1 MRFIGKILLTFAL
14 LLVLAIVLVYV
25 LLQTR
30 WAAGWVSRWIS
41 DNSEYRVSVEKIDH
55 NWSSPGRVTLN
66 NVVFG
71 QKNQPE
77 ILNAGEVDLDLS
89 LRQITEPRF
98 FDRVVLANGRLS
110 VSPSSMNLPLQ
121 ANTLQ
126 LSKMALTGNIAGL
139 DIQGQ
144 QINAGISP
152 WQPKPAQL
160 LGDKADFQLS
170 AANLTVNGLPAENVL
185 IQGNINNKN
194 LTLSNFGGDLARGQ
208 LTGKATQ
215 AADGSWNIENLRLSN
230 VRLQTSKSLAA
241 FFDDYQTLP
250 KVTIQRLDLIDAR
263 LQGTDWAFS
272 DVDLSVQDLTLEK
285 GDWQSDDGEITLN
298 ATDMIDGNLHIQDP
312 IISLD
317 LSPKGIAIKQ
327 ATARWERSLLR
338 TTGNWLRANKRLQ
351 LDEVSV
357 AGLEYT
363 LPENWKQLW
372 NHALP
377 DSLSEVFV
385 SRFIANRNL
394 IIDINPQFPF
404 QLTALDG
411 LGNNLLLA
419 RNHQWGIWSGTLNL
433 NASEATFNRNDVRR
447 PSITLNANDSQVNI
461 SELSAFTKEG
471 LLEASATVDQQP
483 QRHFSL
489 KMTGRSVPANQ
500 LENWGWPH
508 VPLEGNV
515 NMQLNLHGQMPANVD
530 YKPTLNGTLQINGS
544 QTIDQRMV
552 NGLVSGAPAAVAP

>member
-1 MRFIGKILLTFAL
+1 MRFIGKILLTFVL

-30 WAAGWVSRWIS
+30 WAAGKLSTWVT
-41 DNSEYRVSVEKIDH
+41 DNSDYRLAVEKVDH
-55 NWSSPGRVTLN
+55 DWSTPGRVTLT
-66 NVVFG
+66 NVIFG

-77 ILNAGEVDLDLS
+77 TLSASEVDLDLS
-89 LRQITEPRF
+89 WRQITEPRF
-98 FDRVVLANGRLS
+98 FDRVVLVNGRLN
-110 VSPSSMNLPLQ
+110 VSPSAMNLPLQ

-126 LSKMALTGNIAGL
+126 LSKMALTGNAAGME
-139 DIQGQ
+139 IQGQ

-152 WQPKPAQL
+152 WQPKPHQL

-170 AANLTVNGLPAENVL
+170 AANLTVNGLPTENVL
-185 IQGNINNKN
+185 IQGNLNNKI
-194 LTLSNFGGDLARGQ
+194 LTLGNFGGDLARGQ

-230 VRLQTSKSLAA
+230 VRLQTSKSLSE
-241 FFDDYQTLP
+241 FFDDFQTLP
-250 KVTIQRLDLIDAR
+250 KVTLKRLDLIDAR

-272 DVDLSVQDLTLEK
+272 DVDLSVQDVTLEK
-285 GDWQSDDGEITLN
+285 GDWQSDDGEISLN
-298 ATDMIDGNLHIQDP
+298 ATDMINGNLHIQDP
-312 IISLD
+312 IINLD
-317 LSPKGIAIKQ
+317 LTAQGISIKQ

-351 LDEVSV
+351 LDELSV

-363 LPENWKQLW
+363 LPQNWRQLW
-372 NHALP
+372 LQPLP
-377 DSLSEVFV
+377 DSLAEISIG
-385 SRFIANRNL
+385 RLIANRNL
-394 IIDINPQFPF
+394 IIDIDPQFPF

-419 RNHQWGIWSGTLNL
+419 RNHQWGIWNGKLNL

-447 PSITLNANDSQVNI
+447 PSITLEANDRQVNI

-471 LLEASATVDQQP
+471 LLEATGMVDQQP
-483 QRHFSL
+483 QRQFSV
-489 KMTGRSVPANQ
+489 KMTGRAVPANQ

-508 VPLEGNV
+508 LQLDGNA
-515 NMQLNLHGQMPANVD
+515 NMQLNLQGQMSANVD
-530 YKPTLNGTLQINGS
+530 YKPTLNGTLQVNGANGQIIN
-544 QTIDQRMV
+544 QRML
-552 NGLVSGAPAAVAP
+552 NGLVSGAAAP

>member
-1 MRFIGKILLTFAL
+1 MRFIGKILLTFVL

-30 WAAGWVSRWIS
+30 WAAGKLSTWVT
-41 DNSEYRVSVEKIDH
+41 DNSDYRLAVEKVDH
-55 NWSSPGRVTLN
+55 DWSTPGRVTLT
-66 NVVFG
+66 NVIFG

-77 ILNAGEVDLDLS
+77 TLSAGEVDLDLS
-89 LRQITEPRF
+89 WRQITEPRF
-98 FDRVVLANGRLS
+98 FDRVVLVNGRLN
-110 VSPSSMNLPLQ
+110 VSPSAMNLPLQ

-126 LSKMALTGNIAGL
+126 LSKMALTGNAAGME
-139 DIQGQ
+139 IQGQ

-152 WQPKPAQL
+152 WQPKPHQL

-170 AANLTVNGLPAENVL
+170 AANLTVNGLPTENVL
-185 IQGNINNKN
+185 IQGNLNNKI
-194 LTLSNFGGDLARGQ
+194 LTLGNFGGDLARGQ

-230 VRLQTSKSLAA
+230 VRLQTSKSLSE
-241 FFDDYQTLP
+241 FFDDFQTLP
-250 KVTIQRLDLIDAR
+250 KVTLKRLDLIDAR

-272 DVDLSVQDLTLEK
+272 DVDLSVQDVTLEK
-285 GDWQSDDGEITLN
+285 GDWQSDDGEISLN
-298 ATDMIDGNLHIQDP
+298 ATDMINGNLHIQDP
-312 IISLD
+312 IINLD
-317 LSPKGIAIKQ
+317 LTAQGISIKQ

-351 LDEVSV
+351 LDELSV

-363 LPENWKQLW
+363 LPQNWRQLW
-372 NHALP
+372 LQPLP
-377 DSLSEVFV
+377 DSLAEISIGRV
-385 SRFIANRNL
+385 IANRNL
-394 IIDINPQFPF
+394 IIDIDPQFPF

-419 RNHQWGIWSGTLNL
+419 RNHQWGIWNGKLNL

-447 PSITLNANDSQVNI
+447 PSITLEANDRQVNI

-471 LLEASATVDQQP
+471 LLEATGMVDQQP
-483 QRHFSL
+483 QRQFSV
-489 KMTGRSVPANQ
+489 KMTGRAVPANQ

-508 VPLEGNV
+508 LQLEGNA
-515 NMQLNLHGQMPANVD
+515 NMQLNLQGQMPANVD
-530 YKPTLNGTLQINGS
+530 YKPTLNGTLQVNGANGQIIN
-544 QTIDQRMV
+544 QRML
-552 NGLVSGAPAAVAP
+552 NGLVSGAAAP

>member
-1 MRFIGKILLTFAL
+1 MRFIGKILLTFVL

-30 WAAGWVSRWIS
+30 WAAGKLSTWVT
-41 DNSEYRVSVEKIDH
+41 DNSDYRLAVEKVDH
-55 NWSSPGRVTLN
+55 DWSTPGRVTLT
-66 NVVFG
+66 NVIFG

-77 ILNAGEVDLDLS
+77 TLSAGEVDLDLS
-89 LRQITEPRF
+89 WRQITEPRF
-98 FDRVVLANGRLS
+98 FDRVVLVNGRLNI
-110 VSPSSMNLPLQ
+110 SPSAMNLPLQ

-126 LSKMALTGNIAGL
+126 LSKMALTGNAAGME
-139 DIQGQ
+139 IQGQ

-152 WQPKPAQL
+152 WQPKPHQL

-170 AANLTVNGLPAENVL
+170 AANLTVNGLPTENVL
-185 IQGNINNKN
+185 IQGNLNNKI
-194 LTLSNFGGDLARGQ
+194 LTLGNFGGDLARGQ

-230 VRLQTSKSLAA
+230 VRLQTSKSLSE
-241 FFDDYQTLP
+241 FFDDFQTLP
-250 KVTIQRLDLIDAR
+250 KVTLKRLDLIDAR

-272 DVDLSVQDLTLEK
+272 DVDLSVQDVTLEK
-285 GDWQSDDGEITLN
+285 GDWQSDDGEISLN
-298 ATDMIDGNLHIQDP
+298 ATDMINGNLHIQDP
-312 IISLD
+312 IINLD
-317 LSPKGIAIKQ
+317 LTAQGISIKQ

-351 LDEVSV
+351 LDELSV

-363 LPENWKQLW
+363 LPQNWRQLW
-372 NHALP
+372 LQPLP
-377 DSLSEVFV
+377 DSLAEISIG
-385 SRFIANRNL
+385 RLIANRNL
-394 IIDINPQFPF
+394 IIDIDPQFPF

-419 RNHQWGIWSGTLNL
+419 RNHQWGIWNGKLNL

-447 PSITLNANDSQVNI
+447 PSITLEASDRQVNI

-471 LLEASATVDQQP
+471 LLEATGTVDQQP
-483 QRHFSL
+483 QRQFSV
-489 KMTGRSVPANQ
+489 KMTGRAVPANQ

-508 VPLEGNV
+508 LQLDGNA
-515 NMQLNLHGQMPANVD
+515 NMQLNLQGQMPANVD
-530 YKPTLNGTLQINGS
+530 YKPTLNGTLQVNGANGQIIN
-544 QTIDQRMV
+544 QRML
-552 NGLVSGAPAAVAP
+552 NGLVSGAAAP

>member
-1 MRFIGKILLTFAL
+1 MRFIGKILLTFVL

-30 WAAGWVSRWIS
+30 WAAGKLSTWVT
-41 DNSEYRVSVEKIDH
+41 DNSDYRLAVEKVDH
-55 NWSSPGRVTLN
+55 DWSTPGRVTLT
-66 NVVFG
+66 NVIFG

-77 ILNAGEVDLDLS
+77 TLRAGEVDLDLS
-89 LRQITEPRF
+89 WRQITEPRF
-98 FDRVVLANGRLS
+98 FDRVVLVNGRLNI
-110 VSPSSMNLPLQ
+110 SPSAMNLPLQ

-126 LSKMALTGNIAGL
+126 LSKMALTGNAAGME
-139 DIQGQ
+139 IQGQ

-152 WQPKPAQL
+152 WQPKPHQL

-170 AANLTVNGLPAENVL
+170 AANLTVNGLPTENVL
-185 IQGNINNKN
+185 IQGNLNNKI
-194 LTLSNFGGDLARGQ
+194 LTLGNFGGDLARGQ

-230 VRLQTSKSLAA
+230 VRLQTSKSLSE
-241 FFDDYQTLP
+241 FFDDFQTLP
-250 KVTIQRLDLIDAR
+250 KVTLKRLDLIDAR

-272 DVDLSVQDLTLEK
+272 DVDLSVQDVTLEK
-285 GDWQSDDGEITLN
+285 GDWQSDDGEISLN
-298 ATDMIDGNLHIQDP
+298 ATDMINGNLHIQDP
-312 IISLD
+312 IINLD
-317 LSPKGIAIKQ
+317 LTAQGISIKQ

-351 LDEVSV
+351 LDELSV

-363 LPENWKQLW
+363 LPQNWRQLW
-372 NHALP
+372 LQPLP
-377 DSLSEVFV
+377 DSLAEISIG
-385 SRFIANRNL
+385 RLIANRNL
-394 IIDINPQFPF
+394 IIDIDPQFPF

-419 RNHQWGIWSGTLNL
+419 RNHQWGIWNGKLNL

-447 PSITLNANDSQVNI
+447 PSITLEASDRQVNI

-471 LLEASATVDQQP
+471 LLEATGTVDQQP
-483 QRHFSL
+483 QRQFSV
-489 KMTGRSVPANQ
+489 KMTGRAVPANQ

-508 VPLEGNV
+508 LQLDGNA
-515 NMQLNLHGQMPANVD
+515 NMQLNLQGQMPANVD
-530 YKPTLNGTLQINGS
+530 YKPTLNGTLQVNGANGQIIN
-544 QTIDQRMV
+544 QRML
-552 NGLVSGAPAAVAP
+552 NGLVSGAAAP

>member
-1 MRFIGKILLTFAL
+1 MRFIGKILLTFVL

-30 WAAGWVSRWIS
+30 WAAGKLSTWVT
-41 DNSEYRVSVEKIDH
+41 DNSDYRLAVEKVDH
-55 NWSSPGRVTLN
+55 DWSTPGRVTLT
-66 NVVFG
+66 NVIFG

-77 ILNAGEVDLDLS
+77 TLSAGEVDLDLS
-89 LRQITEPRF
+89 WRQITEPRF
-98 FDRVVLANGRLS
+98 FDRVVLVNGRLN
-110 VSPSSMNLPLQ
+110 VSPSAMNLPLQ

-126 LSKMALTGNIAGL
+126 LSKMALTGNAAGME
-139 DIQGQ
+139 IQGQ

-152 WQPKPAQL
+152 WQPKPHQL

-170 AANLTVNGLPAENVL
+170 AANLTVNGLPTENVL
-185 IQGNINNKN
+185 IQGNLNNKI
-194 LTLSNFGGDLARGQ
+194 LTLGNFGGDLARGQ

-230 VRLQTSKSLAA
+230 VRLQTSKSLSE
-241 FFDDYQTLP
+241 FFDDFQTLP
-250 KVTIQRLDLIDAR
+250 KVTLKRLDLIDAR

-272 DVDLSVQDLTLEK
+272 DVDLSVQDVTLEK
-285 GDWQSDDGEITLN
+285 GDWQSDDGEISLN
-298 ATDMIDGNLHIQDP
+298 ATDMINGNLHIQDP
-312 IISLD
+312 IINLD
-317 LSPKGIAIKQ
+317 LTAQGISIKQ

-351 LDEVSV
+351 LDELSV

-363 LPENWKQLW
+363 LPQNWRQLW
-372 NHALP
+372 LQPLP
-377 DSLSEVFV
+377 DSLAEISIG
-385 SRFIANRNL
+385 RLIANRNL
-394 IIDINPQFPF
+394 IIDIDPQFPF

-419 RNHQWGIWSGTLNL
+419 RNHQWGIWNGKLNL

-447 PSITLNANDSQVNI
+447 PSITLEANDRQVNI

-471 LLEASATVDQQP
+471 LLEATGMVDQQP
-483 QRHFSL
+483 QRQFSV
-489 KMTGRSVPANQ
+489 KMTGRAVPANQ

-508 VPLEGNV
+508 LQLDGNA
-515 NMQLNLHGQMPANVD
+515 NMQLNLQGQMPANVD
-530 YKPTLNGTLQINGS
+530 YKPTLNGTFQVNGANGQIIN
-544 QTIDQRMV
+544 QRML
-552 NGLVSGAPAAVAP
+552 NGLVSGATAP

>member
-1 MRFIGKILLTFAL
+1 MRFIGKILLTFVL

-30 WAAGWVSRWIS
+30 WAAGKLSTWVT
-41 DNSEYRVSVEKIDH
+41 DNSDYRLAVEKVDH
-55 NWSSPGRVTLN
+55 DWSTPGRVTLT
-66 NVVFG
+66 NVIFG

-77 ILNAGEVDLDLS
+77 TLNAGEVDLDLS
-89 LRQITEPRF
+89 WRQITEPRF
-98 FDRVVLANGRLS
+98 FDRVVLVNGRLN
-110 VSPSSMNLPLQ
+110 VSPSAMNLPLQ

-126 LSKMALTGNIAGL
+126 LSKMALTGNAAGME
-139 DIQGQ
+139 IQGQ

-152 WQPKPAQL
+152 WQPKPHQL

-170 AANLTVNGLPAENVL
+170 AANLTVNGLPTENVL
-185 IQGNINNKN
+185 IQGNLNNKI
-194 LTLSNFGGDLARGQ
+194 LTLGNFGGDLARGQ

-230 VRLQTSKSLAA
+230 VRLQTSKSLSE
-241 FFDDYQTLP
+241 FFDDFQTLP
-250 KVTIQRLDLIDAR
+250 KVTLKRLDLIDAR

-272 DVDLSVQDLTLEK
+272 DVDLSVQDVTLEK
-285 GDWQSDDGEITLN
+285 GDWQSDDGEISLN
-298 ATDMIDGNLHIQDP
+298 ATDMINGNLHIQDP
-312 IISLD
+312 IINLD
-317 LSPKGIAIKQ
+317 LTAQGISIKQ

-351 LDEVSV
+351 LDELSV

-363 LPENWKQLW
+363 LPQNWRQLW
-372 NHALP
+372 LQPLP
-377 DSLSEVFV
+377 DSLAEISIG
-385 SRFIANRNL
+385 RLIANRNL
-394 IIDINPQFPF
+394 IIDIDPQFPF

-419 RNHQWGIWSGTLNL
+419 RNHQWGIWNGKLNL

-447 PSITLNANDSQVNI
+447 PSITLEASDRQVNI

-471 LLEASATVDQQP
+471 LLEATGTVDQQP
-483 QRHFSL
+483 QRQFSV
-489 KMTGRSVPANQ
+489 KMTGRAVPANQ

-508 VPLEGNV
+508 LQLDGNA
-515 NMQLNLHGQMPANVD
+515 NMQLNLQGQMPANVD
-530 YKPTLNGTLQINGS
+530 YKPTLNGTLQVNGANGQIIN
-544 QTIDQRMV
+544 QRML
-552 NGLVSGAPAAVAP
+552 NGLVSGAAAP

>member
-1 MRFIGKILLTFAL
+1 MRFIGKILLTFVL

-30 WAAGWVSRWIS
+30 WAAGKLSTWVT
-41 DNSEYRVSVEKIDH
+41 DNSDYRLAVEKVDH
-55 NWSSPGRVTLN
+55 DWSTPGRVTLT
-66 NVVFG
+66 NVIFG

-77 ILNAGEVDLDLS
+77 TLSAGEVDLDLS
-89 LRQITEPRF
+89 WRQITEPRF
-98 FDRVVLANGRLS
+98 FDRVVLVNGRLN
-110 VSPSSMNLPLQ
+110 VSPSAMNLPLQ

-126 LSKMALTGNIAGL
+126 LSKMALTGNAAGME
-139 DIQGQ
+139 IQGQ

-152 WQPKPAQL
+152 WQPKPHQL

-170 AANLTVNGLPAENVL
+170 AANLTVNGLPTENVL
-185 IQGNINNKN
+185 IQGNLNNKI
-194 LTLSNFGGDLARGQ
+194 LTLGNFGGDLARGQ

-230 VRLQTSKSLAA
+230 VRLQTSKSLSE
-241 FFDDYQTLP
+241 FFDDFQTLP
-250 KVTIQRLDLIDAR
+250 KVTLKRLDLIDAR

-272 DVDLSVQDLTLEK
+272 DVDLSVQDVTLEK
-285 GDWQSDDGEITLN
+285 GDWQSDDGEISLN
-298 ATDMIDGNLHIQDP
+298 ATDMINGNLHIQDP
-312 IISLD
+312 IINLD
-317 LSPKGIAIKQ
+317 LTAQGISIKQ

-351 LDEVSV
+351 LDELSV

-363 LPENWKQLW
+363 LPQNWRQLW
-372 NHALP
+372 LQPLP
-377 DSLSEVFV
+377 DSLAEISIG
-385 SRFIANRNL
+385 RLIANRNL
-394 IIDINPQFPF
+394 IIDIDPQFPF

-419 RNHQWGIWSGTLNL
+419 RNHQWGIWNGKLNL

-447 PSITLNANDSQVNI
+447 PSITLEANDSQVNI

-471 LLEASATVDQQP
+471 LLEATGMVDQQP
-483 QRHFSL
+483 QRQFSV
-489 KMTGRSVPANQ
+489 KMTGRAVPANQ

-508 VPLEGNV
+508 LQLDGNA
-515 NMQLNLHGQMPANVD
+515 NMQLNLQGQMPANVD
-530 YKPTLNGTLQINGS
+530 YKPTLNGTLQVNGANGQIIN
-544 QTIDQRMV
+544 QRML
-552 NGLVSGAPAAVAP
+552 NGLVSGAAAP

>member
-1 MRFIGKILLTFAL
+1 MRFIGKILLTFVL

-30 WAAGWVSRWIS
+30 WAAGKLSTWVT
-41 DNSEYRVSVEKIDH
+41 DNSDYRLAVEKVDH
-55 NWSSPGRVTLN
+55 DWSTPGRVTLT
-66 NVVFG
+66 NVIFG

-77 ILNAGEVDLDLS
+77 TLSAGEVDLDLS
-89 LRQITEPRF
+89 WRQITEPRF
-98 FDRVVLANGRLS
+98 FDRVVLVNGRLN
-110 VSPSSMNLPLQ
+110 VSPSAMNLPLQ

-126 LSKMALTGNIAGL
+126 LSKMALTGNAAGME
-139 DIQGQ
+139 IQGQ

-152 WQPKPAQL
+152 WQPKPHQL

-170 AANLTVNGLPAENVL
+170 AANLTVNGLPTENVL
-185 IQGNINNKN
+185 IQGNLNNKI
-194 LTLSNFGGDLARGQ
+194 LTLGNFGGDLARGQ

-230 VRLQTSKSLAA
+230 VRLQTSKSLSE
-241 FFDDYQTLP
+241 FFDDFQTLP
-250 KVTIQRLDLIDAR
+250 KVTLKRLDLIDAR

-272 DVDLSVQDLTLEK
+272 DVDLSVQDVTLEK
-285 GDWQSDDGEITLN
+285 GDWQSDDGEISLN
-298 ATDMIDGNLHIQDP
+298 ATDMINGNLHIQDP
-312 IISLD
+312 IINLD
-317 LSPKGIAIKQ
+317 LTAQGISIKQ

-351 LDEVSV
+351 LDELSV

-363 LPENWKQLW
+363 LPQNWRQLW
-372 NHALP
+372 LQPLP
-377 DSLSEVFV
+377 DSLAEISIG
-385 SRFIANRNL
+385 RLIANRNL
-394 IIDINPQFPF
+394 IIDIDPQFPF

-419 RNHQWGIWSGTLNL
+419 RNHQWGIWNGKLNL

-447 PSITLNANDSQVNI
+447 PSITLEANDRQVNI

-471 LLEASATVDQQP
+471 LLEATGMVDQQP
-483 QRHFSL
+483 QRQFSV
-489 KMTGRSVPANQ
+489 KMTGRAVPANQ

-508 VPLEGNV
+508 LQLDGNA
-515 NMQLNLHGQMPANVD
+515 NMQLNLQGQMPANVD
-530 YKPTLNGTLQINGS
+530 YKPTLNGTLQVNGANGQIIN
-544 QTIDQRMV
+544 QRML
-552 NGLVSGAPAAVAP
+552 NGLVSGAAAP

>member
-1 MRFIGKILLTFAL
+1 MRFIGKILLTFVL

-30 WAAGWVSRWIS
+30 WAAGKLSTWVT
-41 DNSEYRVSVEKIDH
+41 DNSDYRLAVEKVDH
-55 NWSSPGRVTLN
+55 DWSTPGRVTLT
-66 NVVFG
+66 NVIFG

-77 ILNAGEVDLDLS
+77 TLSAGEVDLDLS
-89 LRQITEPRF
+89 WRQITEPRF
-98 FDRVVLANGRLS
+98 FDRVVLVNGRLN
-110 VSPSSMNLPLQ
+110 VSPSAMNLPLQ

-126 LSKMALTGNIAGL
+126 LSKMALTGNAAGME
-139 DIQGQ
+139 IQGQ

-152 WQPKPAQL
+152 WQPKPHQL

-170 AANLTVNGLPAENVL
+170 AANLTVNGLPTENVL
-185 IQGNINNKN
+185 IQGNLNNKI
-194 LTLSNFGGDLARGQ
+194 LTLGNFGGDLARGQ

-230 VRLQTSKSLAA
+230 VRLQTSKSLSE
-241 FFDDYQTLP
+241 FFDDFQTLP
-250 KVTIQRLDLIDAR
+250 KVTLKRLDLIDAR

-272 DVDLSVQDLTLEK
+272 DVDLSVQDVTLEK
-285 GDWQSDDGEITLN
+285 GDWQSDDGEISLN
-298 ATDMIDGNLHIQDP
+298 ATDMINGNLHIQDP
-312 IISLD
+312 IINLD
-317 LSPKGIAIKQ
+317 LTAQGISIKQ

-351 LDEVSV
+351 LDELSV

-363 LPENWKQLW
+363 LPQNWRQLW
-372 NHALP
+372 LQPLP
-377 DSLSEVFV
+377 DSLAEISIG
-385 SRFIANRNL
+385 RLIANRNL
-394 IIDINPQFPF
+394 IIDIDPQFPF

-419 RNHQWGIWSGTLNL
+419 RNHQWGIWNGKLNL

-447 PSITLNANDSQVNI
+447 PSITLEASDRQVNI

-471 LLEASATVDQQP
+471 LLEATGMVDQQP
-483 QRHFSL
+483 QRQFSV
-489 KMTGRSVPANQ
+489 KMTGRAVPANQ

-508 VPLEGNV
+508 LQLEGNA
-515 NMQLNLHGQMPANVD
+515 NMQLNLQGQMPANVD
-530 YKPTLNGTLQINGS
+530 YKPTLNGTLQVNGANGQIIN
-544 QTIDQRMV
+544 QRML
-552 NGLVSGAPAAVAP
+552 NGLVSGATAP

>member
-1 MRFIGKILLTFAL
+1 MRFIGKILLTFVL

-30 WAAGWVSRWIS
+30 WAAGKLSTWVT
-41 DNSEYRVSVEKIDH
+41 DNSDYRLAVEKVDH
-55 NWSSPGRVTLN
+55 DWSMPGRVTLT
-66 NVVFG
+66 NVIFG

-77 ILNAGEVDLDLS
+77 TLSAGEVDLDLS
-89 LRQITEPRF
+89 WRQITEPRF
-98 FDRVVLANGRLS
+98 FDRVVLVNGRLN
-110 VSPSSMNLPLQ
+110 VSPSAMNLPLQ

-126 LSKMALTGNIAGL
+126 LSKMALTGNAAGME
-139 DIQGQ
+139 IQGQ

-152 WQPKPAQL
+152 WQPKPHQL

-170 AANLTVNGLPAENVL
+170 AANLTVNGLPTENVL
-185 IQGNINNKN
+185 IQGNLNNKI
-194 LTLSNFGGDLARGQ
+194 LTLGNFGGDLARGQ

-230 VRLQTSKSLAA
+230 VRLQTSKSLSE
-241 FFDDYQTLP
+241 FFDDFQTLP
-250 KVTIQRLDLIDAR
+250 KVTLKRLDLIDAR

-272 DVDLSVQDLTLEK
+272 DVDLSVQDVTLEK
-285 GDWQSDDGEITLN
+285 GDWQSDDGEISLN
-298 ATDMIDGNLHIQDP
+298 ATDMINGNLHIQDP
-312 IISLD
+312 IINLD
-317 LSPKGIAIKQ
+317 LTAQGISIKQ

-351 LDEVSV
+351 LDELSV

-363 LPENWKQLW
+363 LPQNWRQLW
-372 NHALP
+372 LQPLP
-377 DSLSEVFV
+377 DSLAEISIG
-385 SRFIANRNL
+385 RLIANRNL
-394 IIDINPQFPF
+394 IIDIDPQFPF

-419 RNHQWGIWSGTLNL
+419 RNHQWGIWNGKLNL

-447 PSITLNANDSQVNI
+447 PSITLEANDRQVNI

-471 LLEASATVDQQP
+471 LLEATGMVDQQP
-483 QRHFSL
+483 QRQFSV
-489 KMTGRSVPANQ
+489 KMTGRAVPANQ

-508 VPLEGNV
+508 LQLDGNA
-515 NMQLNLHGQMPANVD
+515 NMQLNLQGQMPANVD
-530 YKPTLNGTLQINGS
+530 YKPTLNGTLQVNGANGQIIN
-544 QTIDQRMV
+544 QRML
-552 NGLVSGAPAAVAP
+552 NGLVSGAAAP

>member
-1 MRFIGKILLTFAL
+1 MRFIGKILLTFVL

-30 WAAGWVSRWIS
+30 WAAGKLSTWVT
-41 DNSEYRVSVEKIDH
+41 DNSDYRLAVEKVDH
-55 NWSSPGRVTLN
+55 DWSTPGRVTLT
-66 NVVFG
+66 NVIFG

-77 ILNAGEVDLDLS
+77 TLSAGEVDLDLS
-89 LRQITEPRF
+89 WRQITEPRF
-98 FDRVVLANGRLS
+98 FDRVVLVNGRLNI
-110 VSPSSMNLPLQ
+110 SPSAMNLPLQ

-126 LSKMALTGNIAGL
+126 LSKMALTGNAAGME
-139 DIQGQ
+139 IQGQ

-152 WQPKPAQL
+152 WQPKPHQL

-170 AANLTVNGLPAENVL
+170 AANLTVNGLPTENVL
-185 IQGNINNKN
+185 IQGNLNNKI
-194 LTLSNFGGDLARGQ
+194 LTLGNFGGDLARGQ

-230 VRLQTSKSLAA
+230 VRLQTSKSLSE
-241 FFDDYQTLP
+241 FFDDFQTLP
-250 KVTIQRLDLIDAR
+250 KVTLKRLDLIDAR

-272 DVDLSVQDLTLEK
+272 DVDLSVQDVTLEK
-285 GDWQSDDGEITLN
+285 GDWQSDDGEISLN
-298 ATDMIDGNLHIQDP
+298 ATDMINGNLHIQDP
-312 IISLD
+312 IINLD
-317 LSPKGIAIKQ
+317 LTAQGISIKQ

-351 LDEVSV
+351 LDELSV

-363 LPENWKQLW
+363 LPQNWRQLW
-372 NHALP
+372 LQPLP
-377 DSLSEVFV
+377 DSLAEISIG
-385 SRFIANRNL
+385 RLIANRNL
-394 IIDINPQFPF
+394 IIDIDPQFPF

-419 RNHQWGIWSGTLNL
+419 RNHQWGIWNGKLNL

-447 PSITLNANDSQVNI
+447 PSITLEANDRQVNI

-471 LLEASATVDQQP
+471 LLEATGMVDQQP
-483 QRHFSL
+483 QRQFSV
-489 KMTGRSVPANQ
+489 KMTGRAVPANQ

-508 VPLEGNV
+508 LQLEGNA
-515 NMQLNLHGQMPANVD
+515 NMQLNLQGQMPANVD
-530 YKPTLNGTLQINGS
+530 YKPTLNGTLQVNGANGQIIN
-544 QTIDQRMV
+544 QRML
-552 NGLVSGAPAAVAP
+552 NGLVSGATAP

>member
-1 MRFIGKILLTFAL
+1 MRFIGKILLTFVL

-30 WAAGWVSRWIS
+30 WAAGKLSTWVT
-41 DNSEYRVSVEKIDH
+41 DNSDYRLAVEKVDH
-55 NWSSPGRVTLN
+55 DWSTPGRVTLT
-66 NVVFG
+66 NVIFG

-77 ILNAGEVDLDLS
+77 TLSAGEVDLDLS
-89 LRQITEPRF
+89 WRQITEPRF
-98 FDRVVLANGRLS
+98 FDRVVLVNGRLN
-110 VSPSSMNLPLQ
+110 VSPSAMNLPLQ

-126 LSKMALTGNIAGL
+126 LSKMALTGNAAGME
-139 DIQGQ
+139 IQGQ

-152 WQPKPAQL
+152 WQPKPHQL

-170 AANLTVNGLPAENVL
+170 AANLTVNGLPTENVL
-185 IQGNINNKN
+185 IQGNLNNKI
-194 LTLSNFGGDLARGQ
+194 LTLGNFGGDLARGQ

-230 VRLQTSKSLAA
+230 VRLQTSKSLSE
-241 FFDDYQTLP
+241 FFDDFQTLP
-250 KVTIQRLDLIDAR
+250 KVTLKRLDLIDAR

-272 DVDLSVQDLTLEK
+272 DVDLSVQDVTLEK
-285 GDWQSDDGEITLN
+285 GDWQSNDGEISLN
-298 ATDMIDGNLHIQDP
+298 ATDMINGNLHIQDP
-312 IISLD
+312 IINLD
-317 LSPKGIAIKQ
+317 LTAQGISIKQ

-351 LDEVSV
+351 LDELSV

-363 LPENWKQLW
+363 LPQNWRQLW
-372 NHALP
+372 LQPLP
-377 DSLSEVFV
+377 DSLAEISIG
-385 SRFIANRNL
+385 RLIANRNL
-394 IIDINPQFPF
+394 IIDIDPQFPF

-419 RNHQWGIWSGTLNL
+419 RNHQWGIWNGKLNL

-447 PSITLNANDSQVNI
+447 PSITLEANDRQVNI

-471 LLEASATVDQQP
+471 LLEATGMVDQQP
-483 QRHFSL
+483 QRQFSV
-489 KMTGRSVPANQ
+489 KMTGRAVPANQ

-508 VPLEGNV
+508 LQLDGNA
-515 NMQLNLHGQMPANVD
+515 NMQLNLQGQMPANVD
-530 YKPTLNGTLQINGS
+530 YKPTLNGTLQVNGANGQIIN
-544 QTIDQRMV
+544 QRML
-552 NGLVSGAPAAVAP
+552 NGLVSGAVTP

>member
-1 MRFIGKILLTFAL
+1 MRFIGKILLTFVL

-30 WAAGWVSRWIS
+30 WAAGKLSTWVT
-41 DNSEYRVSVEKIDH
+41 DNSDYRLAVEKVDH
-55 NWSSPGRVTLN
+55 DWSTPGRVTLT
-66 NVVFG
+66 NVIFG

-77 ILNAGEVDLDLS
+77 TLSAGEVDLDLS
-89 LRQITEPRF
+89 WRQITEPRF
-98 FDRVVLANGRLS
+98 FDRVVLINGRLN
-110 VSPSSMNLPLQ
+110 VSPSAMNLPFQ

-126 LSKMALTGNIAGL
+126 LSKMALTGNAAGME
-139 DIQGQ
+139 IQGQ

-152 WQPKPAQL
+152 WQPKPHQL

-170 AANLTVNGLPAENVL
+170 AANLTVNGLPTENVL
-185 IQGNINNKN
+185 IQGNLNNKI
-194 LTLSNFGGDLARGQ
+194 LTLGNFGGDLARGQ

-230 VRLQTSKSLAA
+230 VRLQTSKSLSE
-241 FFDDYQTLP
+241 FFDDFQTLP
-250 KVTIQRLDLIDAR
+250 KVTLKRLDLIDAR

-272 DVDLSVQDLTLEK
+272 DVDLSVQDVTLEK
-285 GDWQSDDGEITLN
+285 GDWQSDDGEISLN
-298 ATDMIDGNLHIQDP
+298 ATDMINGNLHIQDP
-312 IISLD
+312 IINLD
-317 LSPKGIAIKQ
+317 LTAQGISIKQ

-351 LDEVSV
+351 LDELSV

-363 LPENWKQLW
+363 LPQNWRQLW
-372 NHALP
+372 LQPLP
-377 DSLSEVFV
+377 DSLAEISIG
-385 SRFIANRNL
+385 RLIANRNL
-394 IIDINPQFPF
+394 IIDIDPQFPF

-419 RNHQWGIWSGTLNL
+419 RNHQWGIWNGKLNL

-447 PSITLNANDSQVNI
+447 PSITLEASDRQVNI

-471 LLEASATVDQQP
+471 LLEATGTVDQQP
-483 QRHFSL
+483 QRQFSV
-489 KMTGRSVPANQ
+489 KMTGRAVPANQ

-508 VPLEGNV
+508 LQLDGNA
-515 NMQLNLHGQMPANVD
+515 NMQLNLQGQMPANVD
-530 YKPTLNGTLQINGS
+530 YKPTLNGTLQVNGANGQIIN
-544 QTIDQRMV
+544 QRML
-552 NGLVSGAPAAVAP
+552 NGLVSGAAAP

>member
-1 MRFIGKILLTFAL
+1 MRFIGKILLTFVL

-30 WAAGWVSRWIS
+30 WAAGKLSTWVT
-41 DNSEYRVSVEKIDH
+41 DNSDYRLAVEKVDH
-55 NWSSPGRVTLN
+55 DWSTPGRVTLT
-66 NVVFG
+66 NVIFG

-77 ILNAGEVDLDLS
+77 TLSAGEVDLDLS
-89 LRQITEPRF
+89 WRQITEPRF
-98 FDRVVLANGRLS
+98 FDRVVLVNGRLN
-110 VSPSSMNLPLQ
+110 VSPSAMNLPLQ

-126 LSKMALTGNIAGL
+126 LSKMALTGNAAGME
-139 DIQGQ
+139 IQGQ

-152 WQPKPAQL
+152 WQPKPHQL

-170 AANLTVNGLPAENVL
+170 AANLTVNGLPTENVL
-185 IQGNINNKN
+185 IQGNLNNKI
-194 LTLSNFGGDLARGQ
+194 LTLGNFGGDLARGQ

-230 VRLQTSKSLAA
+230 VRLQTSKSLSE
-241 FFDDYQTLP
+241 FFDDFQTLP
-250 KVTIQRLDLIDAR
+250 KVTLKRLDLIDAR

-272 DVDLSVQDLTLEK
+272 DVDLSVQDVTLEK
-285 GDWQSDDGEITLN
+285 GDWQSDDGEISLN
-298 ATDMIDGNLHIQDP
+298 ATDMINGNLHIQDP
-312 IISLD
+312 IINLD
-317 LSPKGIAIKQ
+317 LTAQGISIKQ

-351 LDEVSV
+351 LDELSV

-363 LPENWKQLW
+363 LPQNWRQLW
-372 NHALP
+372 LQPLP
-377 DSLSEVFV
+377 DSLAEISIG
-385 SRFIANRNL
+385 RLIANRNL
-394 IIDINPQFPF
+394 IIDIDPQFPF

-419 RNHQWGIWSGTLNL
+419 RNHQWGIWNGKLNL

-447 PSITLNANDSQVNI
+447 PSITLEASDRQVNI

-471 LLEASATVDQQP
+471 LLEATGTVDQQP
-483 QRHFSL
+483 QRQFSV
-489 KMTGRSVPANQ
+489 KMTGRAVPANQ

-508 VPLEGNV
+508 LQLDGNA
-515 NMQLNLHGQMPANVD
+515 NMQLNLQGQMPANVD
-530 YKPTLNGTLQINGS
+530 YKPTLNGTLQVNGANGQIIN
-544 QTIDQRMV
+544 QRML
-552 NGLVSGAPAAVAP
+552 NGLVSGATAP

>member
-1 MRFIGKILLTFAL
+1 MRFIGKILLTFVL

-30 WAAGWVSRWIS
+30 WAAGKLSTWVT
-41 DNSEYRVSVEKIDH
+41 DNSDYRLAVEKVDH
-55 NWSSPGRVTLN
+55 DWSTPGRVTLT
-66 NVVFG
+66 NVIFG

-77 ILNAGEVDLDLS
+77 TLSAGEVDLDLS
-89 LRQITEPRF
+89 WRQITEPRF
-98 FDRVVLANGRLS
+98 FDRVVLVNGRLN
-110 VSPSSMNLPLQ
+110 VSPSAMNLPLQ

-126 LSKMALTGNIAGL
+126 LSKMALTGNAAGMA
-139 DIQGQ
+139 IQGQ

-152 WQPKPAQL
+152 WQPKPHQL

-170 AANLTVNGLPAENVL
+170 AANLTVNGLPTENVL
-185 IQGNINNKN
+185 IQGNLNNKI
-194 LTLSNFGGDLARGQ
+194 LTLGNFGGDLARGQ

-230 VRLQTSKSLAA
+230 VRLQTSKSLSE
-241 FFDDYQTLP
+241 FFDDFQTLP
-250 KVTIQRLDLIDAR
+250 KVTLKRLDLIDAR

-272 DVDLSVQDLTLEK
+272 DVDLSVQDVTLEK
-285 GDWQSDDGEITLN
+285 GDWQSDDGEISLN
-298 ATDMIDGNLHIQDP
+298 ATDMINGNLHIQDP
-312 IISLD
+312 IINLD
-317 LSPKGIAIKQ
+317 LTAQGISIKQ

-351 LDEVSV
+351 LDELSV

-363 LPENWKQLW
+363 LPQNWRQLW
-372 NHALP
+372 LQPLP
-377 DSLSEVFV
+377 DSLAEISIG
-385 SRFIANRNL
+385 RLIANRNL
-394 IIDINPQFPF
+394 IIDIDPQFPF

-419 RNHQWGIWSGTLNL
+419 RNHQWGIWNGKLNL

-447 PSITLNANDSQVNI
+447 PSITLEANDRQVNI

-471 LLEASATVDQQP
+471 LLEATGTVDQQP
-483 QRHFSL
+483 QRQFSV
-489 KMTGRSVPANQ
+489 KMTGRAVPANQ

-508 VPLEGNV
+508 LQLEGNA
-515 NMQLNLHGQMPANVD
+515 NMQLNLQGQMPANVD
-530 YKPTLNGTLQINGS
+530 YKPTLNGTLQVNGANGQIIN
-544 QTIDQRMV
+544 QRML
-552 NGLVSGAPAAVAP
+552 NGLVSGAAAP

>member
-1 MRFIGKILLTFAL
+1 MRFIGKILLTFVL

-30 WAAGWVSRWIS
+30 WAAGKLSTWVT
-41 DNSEYRVSVEKIDH
+41 DNSDYRLAVEKVDH
-55 NWSSPGRVTLN
+55 DWSTPGRVTLT
-66 NVVFG
+66 NVIFG

-77 ILNAGEVDLDLS
+77 TLSAGEVDLDLS
-89 LRQITEPRF
+89 WRQITEPRF
-98 FDRVVLANGRLS
+98 FDRVVLVNGRLN
-110 VSPSSMNLPLQ
+110 VSPSAMNLPLQ

-126 LSKMALTGNIAGL
+126 LSKMALTGNAAGMA
-139 DIQGQ
+139 IQGQ

-152 WQPKPAQL
+152 WQPKPHQL

-170 AANLTVNGLPAENVL
+170 AANLTVNGLPTENVL
-185 IQGNINNKN
+185 IQGNLNNKI
-194 LTLSNFGGDLARGQ
+194 LTLGNFGGDLARGQ

-230 VRLQTSKSLAA
+230 VRLQTSKSLSE
-241 FFDDYQTLP
+241 FFDDFQTLP
-250 KVTIQRLDLIDAR
+250 KVTLKRLDLIDAR

-272 DVDLSVQDLTLEK
+272 DVDLSVQDVTLEK
-285 GDWQSDDGEITLN
+285 GDWQSDDGEISLN
-298 ATDMIDGNLHIQDP
+298 ATDMINGNLHIQDP
-312 IISLD
+312 IINLD
-317 LSPKGIAIKQ
+317 LTAQGISIKQ

-351 LDEVSV
+351 LDELSV

-363 LPENWKQLW
+363 LPQNWRQLW
-372 NHALP
+372 LQPLP
-377 DSLSEVFV
+377 DSLAEISIG
-385 SRFIANRNL
+385 RLIANRNL
-394 IIDINPQFPF
+394 IIDIDPQFPF

-419 RNHQWGIWSGTLNL
+419 RNHQWGIWNGKLNL

-447 PSITLNANDSQVNI
+447 PSITLEASDRQVNI

-471 LLEASATVDQQP
+471 LLEATGTVDQQP
-483 QRHFSL
+483 QRQFSV
-489 KMTGRSVPANQ
+489 KMTGRAVPANQ

-508 VPLEGNV
+508 LQLDGNA
-515 NMQLNLHGQMPANVD
+515 NMQLNLQGQMPANVD
-530 YKPTLNGTLQINGS
+530 YKPTLNGTLQVNGANGQIIN
-544 QTIDQRMV
+544 QRML
-552 NGLVSGAPAAVAP
+552 NGLVSGAAAP

>member
-1 MRFIGKILLTFAL
+1 MRFIGKILLTFVL

-30 WAAGWVSRWIS
+30 WAAGKLSTWVT
-41 DNSEYRVSVEKIDH
+41 DNSDYRLAVEKLDH
-55 NWSSPGRVTLN
+55 DWSTPGRVTLT
-66 NVVFG
+66 NVIFG

-77 ILNAGEVDLDLS
+77 TLSAGEVDLDLS
-89 LRQITEPRF
+89 WRQITEPRF
-98 FDRVVLANGRLS
+98 FDRVVLINGRLN
-110 VSPSSMNLPLQ
+110 VSPSAMNLPFQ

-126 LSKMALTGNIAGL
+126 LSKMALTGNAAGL
-139 DIQGQ
+139 EIQGQ

-152 WQPKPAQL
+152 WQPKPLQL

-185 IQGNINNKN
+185 IQGNLNNKI
-194 LTLSNFGGDLARGQ
+194 LTLGNFGGDLARGQ

-230 VRLQTSKSLAA
+230 VRLQTSKSLSE
-241 FFDDYQTLP
+241 FFDDFQTLP
-250 KVTIQRLDLIDAR
+250 KVTIERLDLIDAR

-272 DVDLSVQDLTLEK
+272 DVDLSVQDVTLEK
-285 GDWQSDDGEITLN
+285 GDWQSNDGEISLN
-298 ATDMIDGNLHIQDP
+298 ATDMINGNLHIQDP
-312 IISLD
+312 IINLD
-317 LSPKGIAIKQ
+317 LTAQGISIKQ

-351 LDEVSV
+351 LDELSV

-363 LPENWKQLW
+363 LPQNWRQLW
-372 NHALP
+372 LQPLP
-377 DSLSEVFV
+377 DSLAEISIG
-385 SRFIANRNL
+385 RFIANRNL

-419 RNHQWGIWSGTLNL
+419 RNHQWGIWNGKLNL

-447 PSITLNANDSQVNI
+447 PSITLEASDRQVNI

-471 LLEASATVDQQP
+471 LLEATGTVDQQP
-483 QRHFSL
+483 QRQFSV
-489 KMTGRSVPANQ
+489 KMTGRAVPANQ

-508 VPLEGNV
+508 LQLDGNA
-515 NMQLNLHGQMPANVD
+515 NMQLNLQGQMPANVD
-530 YKPTLNGTLQINGS
+530 YKPTLNGTLQVNGANGQIIN
-544 QTIDQRMV
+544 QRML
-552 NGLVSGAPAAVAP
+552 NGLVSGAVTP

>member
-1 MRFIGKILLTFAL
+1 MRFIGKILLTFVL

-30 WAAGWVSRWIS
+30 WAAGKLSTWVT
-41 DNSEYRVSVEKIDH
+41 DNSDYRLAVEKVDH
-55 NWSSPGRVTLN
+55 DWSTPGRVTLT
-66 NVVFG
+66 NVIFG

-77 ILNAGEVDLDLS
+77 TLSASEVDLDLS
-89 LRQITEPRF
+89 WRQITEPRF
-98 FDRVVLANGRLS
+98 FDRVVLVNGRLN
-110 VSPSSMNLPLQ
+110 VSPSAMNLPLQ

-126 LSKMALTGNIAGL
+126 LSKMALTGNAAGME
-139 DIQGQ
+139 IQGQ

-152 WQPKPAQL
+152 WQPKPHQL

-170 AANLTVNGLPAENVL
+170 AANLTVNGLPTENVL
-185 IQGNINNKN
+185 IQGNLNNKI
-194 LTLSNFGGDLARGQ
+194 LTLGNFGGDLARGQ

-230 VRLQTSKSLAA
+230 VRLQTSKSLSE
-241 FFDDYQTLP
+241 FFDDFQTLP
-250 KVTIQRLDLIDAR
+250 KVTLKRLDLIDAR

-272 DVDLSVQDLTLEK
+272 DVDLSVQDVTLEK
-285 GDWQSDDGEITLN
+285 GDWQSDDGEISLN
-298 ATDMIDGNLHIQDP
+298 ATDMINGNLHIQDP
-312 IISLD
+312 IINLD
-317 LSPKGIAIKQ
+317 LTAQGISIKQ

-351 LDEVSV
+351 LDELSV

-363 LPENWKQLW
+363 LPQNWRQLW
-372 NHALP
+372 LQPLP
-377 DSLSEVFV
+377 DSLAEISIG
-385 SRFIANRNL
+385 RLIANRNL
-394 IIDINPQFPF
+394 IIDIDPQFPF

-419 RNHQWGIWSGTLNL
+419 RNHQWGIWNGKLNL

-447 PSITLNANDSQVNI
+447 PSITLEASDRQVNI

-471 LLEASATVDQQP
+471 LLEATGMVDQQP
-483 QRHFSL
+483 QRQFSV
-489 KMTGRSVPANQ
+489 KMTGRAVPANQ

-508 VPLEGNV
+508 LQLDGNA
-515 NMQLNLHGQMPANVD
+515 NMQLNLQGQMPANVD
-530 YKPTLNGTLQINGS
+530 YKPTLNGTLQVNGANGQIIN
-544 QTIDQRMV
+544 QRML
-552 NGLVSGAPAAVAP
+552 NGLVSGAAAP

>member
-1 MRFIGKILLTFAL
+1 MRFIGKILLTFVL

-30 WAAGWVSRWIS
+30 WAAGKLSTWVT
-41 DNSEYRVSVEKIDH
+41 DNSDYRLAVEKVDH
-55 NWSSPGRVTLN
+55 DWSTPGRVTLT
-66 NVVFG
+66 NVIFG

-77 ILNAGEVDLDLS
+77 TLSAGEVDLDLS
-89 LRQITEPRF
+89 WRQITEPRF
-98 FDRVVLANGRLS
+98 FDRVVLVNGRLN
-110 VSPSSMNLPLQ
+110 VSPSAMNLPLQ

-126 LSKMALTGNIAGL
+126 LSKMALTGNAAGME
-139 DIQGQ
+139 IQGQ

-152 WQPKPAQL
+152 WQPKPHQL

-170 AANLTVNGLPAENVL
+170 AANLTVNGLPTENVL
-185 IQGNINNKN
+185 IQGNLNNKI
-194 LTLSNFGGDLARGQ
+194 LTLGNFGGDLARGQ

-230 VRLQTSKSLAA
+230 VRLQTSKSLSE
-241 FFDDYQTLP
+241 FFDDFQTLP
-250 KVTIQRLDLIDAR
+250 KVTLKRLDLIDAR

-272 DVDLSVQDLTLEK
+272 DVDLSVQDVTLEK
-285 GDWQSDDGEITLN
+285 GDWQSDDGEISLN
-298 ATDMIDGNLHIQDP
+298 ATDMINGNLHIQDP
-312 IISLD
+312 IINLD
-317 LSPKGIAIKQ
+317 LTAQGISIKQ

-351 LDEVSV
+351 LDELSV

-363 LPENWKQLW
+363 LPQNWRQLW
-372 NHALP
+372 LQPLP
-377 DSLSEVFV
+377 DSLAEISIG
-385 SRFIANRNL
+385 RLIANRNL
-394 IIDINPQFPF
+394 IIDIDPQFPF

-419 RNHQWGIWSGTLNL
+419 RNHQWGIWNGKLNL

-447 PSITLNANDSQVNI
+447 PSITLEANDRLVNI

-471 LLEASATVDQQP
+471 LVEATGTVDQQP
-483 QRHFSL
+483 QRQFSV
-489 KMTGRSVPANQ
+489 KMTGRAVPANQ

-508 VPLEGNV
+508 LQLDGNA
-515 NMQLNLHGQMPANVD
+515 NMQLTLQGQMPANVD
-530 YKPTLNGTLQINGS
+530 YKPTLNGTLQVNGANGQIIN
-544 QTIDQRMV
+544 QRML
-552 NGLVSGAPAAVAP
+552 NGLVSGAAAP

>member
-1 MRFIGKILLTFAL
+1 MRFIGKILLTFVL

-30 WAAGWVSRWIS
+30 WAAGKLSTWVT
-41 DNSEYRVSVEKIDH
+41 DNSDYRLAVEKVDH
-55 NWSSPGRVTLN
+55 DWSTPGRVTLT
-66 NVVFG
+66 NVIFG

-77 ILNAGEVDLDLS
+77 TLSAGEVDLDLS
-89 LRQITEPRF
+89 WRQITEPRF
-98 FDRVVLANGRLS
+98 FDRVVLVNGRLN
-110 VSPSSMNLPLQ
+110 VSPSAMNLPLQ

-126 LSKMALTGNIAGL
+126 LSKMALTGNAAGME
-139 DIQGQ
+139 IQGQ

-152 WQPKPAQL
+152 WQPKPHQL

-170 AANLTVNGLPAENVL
+170 AANLTVNGLPTENVL
-185 IQGNINNKN
+185 IQGNLNNKI
-194 LTLSNFGGDLARGQ
+194 LTLGNFGGDLARGQ

-230 VRLQTSKSLAA
+230 VRLQTSKSLSE
-241 FFDDYQTLP
+241 FFDDFQTLP
-250 KVTIQRLDLIDAR
+250 KVTLKRLDLIDAR

-272 DVDLSVQDLTLEK
+272 DVDLSVQDVTLEK
-285 GDWQSDDGEITLN
+285 GDWQSDDGEISLN
-298 ATDMIDGNLHIQDP
+298 ATDMINGNLHIQDP
-312 IISLD
+312 IINLD
-317 LSPKGIAIKQ
+317 LTAQGISIKQ

-351 LDEVSV
+351 LDELSV

-363 LPENWKQLW
+363 LPQNWRQLW
-372 NHALP
+372 LQPLP
-377 DSLSEVFV
+377 DSLAEISIG
-385 SRFIANRNL
+385 RLIANRNL
-394 IIDINPQFPF
+394 IIDIDPQFPF

-419 RNHQWGIWSGTLNL
+419 RNHQWGIWNGKLNL

-447 PSITLNANDSQVNI
+447 PSITLEANDRQVNI

-471 LLEASATVDQQP
+471 LLEATGMVDQQP
-483 QRHFSL
+483 QRQFSV
-489 KMTGRSVPANQ
+489 KMTGRAVPANQ

-508 VPLEGNV
+508 LQLEGNA
-515 NMQLNLHGQMPANVD
+515 NMQLNLQGQMPANVD
-530 YKPTLNGTLQINGS
+530 YKPTLNGTLQVNGANGQIIN
-544 QTIDQRMV
+544 QRML
-552 NGLVSGAPAAVAP
+552 NGLVSGATAP

>member
-1 MRFIGKILLTFAL
+1 MRFIGKILLTFVL

-30 WAAGWVSRWIS
+30 WAAGKLSTWVT
-41 DNSEYRVSVEKIDH
+41 DNSDYRLAVEKVDH
-55 NWSSPGRVTLN
+55 DWSTPGRVTLT
-66 NVVFG
+66 NVIFG

-77 ILNAGEVDLDLS
+77 TLSAGEVDLDLS
-89 LRQITEPRF
+89 WRQITEPRF
-98 FDRVVLANGRLS
+98 FDRVVLVNGRLN
-110 VSPSSMNLPLQ
+110 VSPSAMNLPLQ

-126 LSKMALTGNIAGL
+126 LSKMALTGNAAGME
-139 DIQGQ
+139 IQGQ

-152 WQPKPAQL
+152 WQPKPHQL

-170 AANLTVNGLPAENVL
+170 AANLTVNGLPTENVL
-185 IQGNINNKN
+185 IQGNLNNKI
-194 LTLSNFGGDLARGQ
+194 LTLGNFGGDLARGQ

-230 VRLQTSKSLAA
+230 VRLQTSKSLSE
-241 FFDDYQTLP
+241 FFDDFQTLP
-250 KVTIQRLDLIDAR
+250 KVTLKRLDLIDAR

-272 DVDLSVQDLTLEK
+272 DVDLSVQDVTLEK
-285 GDWQSDDGEITLN
+285 GDWQSDDGEISLN
-298 ATDMIDGNLHIQDP
+298 ATDMINGNLHIQDP
-312 IISLD
+312 IINLD
-317 LSPKGIAIKQ
+317 LTAQGISIKQ

-351 LDEVSV
+351 LDELSV

-363 LPENWKQLW
+363 LPQNWRQLW
-372 NHALP
+372 LQPLP
-377 DSLSEVFV
+377 DSLAEISIG
-385 SRFIANRNL
+385 RLIANRNL
-394 IIDINPQFPF
+394 IIDIDPQFPF

-419 RNHQWGIWSGTLNL
+419 RNHQWGIWNGKLNL

-447 PSITLNANDSQVNI
+447 PSITLEANDRQVNI

-471 LLEASATVDQQP
+471 LLEATGTVDQQP
-483 QRHFSL
+483 QRQFSV
-489 KMTGRSVPANQ
+489 KMTGRAVPANQ

-508 VPLEGNV
+508 LQLDGNA
-515 NMQLNLHGQMPANVD
+515 NMQLNLQGQMPANVD
-530 YKPTLNGTLQINGS
+530 YKPTLNGTLQVNGANGQIIN
-544 QTIDQRMV
+544 QRML
-552 NGLVSGAPAAVAP
+552 NGLVSGAAAP

>member
-1 MRFIGKILLTFAL
+1 MRFIGKILLTFVL

-30 WAAGWVSRWIS
+30 WAAGKLSTWVT
-41 DNSEYRVSVEKIDH
+41 DNSDYRLAVEKVDH
-55 NWSSPGRVTLN
+55 DWSTPGRVTLT
-66 NVVFG
+66 NVIFG

-77 ILNAGEVDLDLS
+77 TLSAGEVDLDLS
-89 LRQITEPRF
+89 WRQITEPRF
-98 FDRVVLANGRLS
+98 FDRVVLVNGRLNI
-110 VSPSSMNLPLQ
+110 SPSAMNLPLQ

-126 LSKMALTGNIAGL
+126 LSKMALTGNAAGME
-139 DIQGQ
+139 IQGQ

-152 WQPKPAQL
+152 WQPKPHQL

-170 AANLTVNGLPAENVL
+170 AANLTVNGLPTENVL
-185 IQGNINNKN
+185 IQGNLNNKI
-194 LTLSNFGGDLARGQ
+194 LTLGNFGGDLARGQ

-230 VRLQTSKSLAA
+230 VRLQTSKSLSE
-241 FFDDYQTLP
+241 FFDDFQTLP
-250 KVTIQRLDLIDAR
+250 KVTLKRLDLIDAR

-272 DVDLSVQDLTLEK
+272 DVDLSVQDVTLEK
-285 GDWQSDDGEITLN
+285 GDWQSDDGEISLN
-298 ATDMIDGNLHIQDP
+298 ATDMINGNLHIQDP
-312 IISLD
+312 IINLD
-317 LSPKGIAIKQ
+317 LTAQGISIKQ

-351 LDEVSV
+351 LDELSV

-363 LPENWKQLW
+363 LPQNWRQLW
-372 NHALP
+372 LQPLP
-377 DSLSEVFV
+377 DSLAEISIG
-385 SRFIANRNL
+385 RLIANRNL
-394 IIDINPQFPF
+394 IIDIDPQFPF

-419 RNHQWGIWSGTLNL
+419 RNHQWGIWNGKLNL

-447 PSITLNANDSQVNI
+447 PSITLEANDRQVNI

-471 LLEASATVDQQP
+471 LLEATGMVDQQP
-483 QRHFSL
+483 QRQFSV
-489 KMTGRSVPANQ
+489 KMTGRAVPANQ

-508 VPLEGNV
+508 LQLEGNA
-515 NMQLNLHGQMPANVD
+515 NMQLNLQGQMPANVD
-530 YKPTLNGTLQINGS
+530 YKPTLNGTLQVNGANGQIIN
-544 QTIDQRMV
+544 QRML
-552 NGLVSGAPAAVAP
+552 NGLVSGAAAP

>member
-1 MRFIGKILLTFAL
+1 MRFIGKILLTFVL

-30 WAAGWVSRWIS
+30 WAAGKLSTWVT
-41 DNSEYRVSVEKIDH
+41 DNSDYRLAVEKVDH
-55 NWSSPGRVTLN
+55 DWSTPGRVTLT
-66 NVVFG
+66 NVIFG

-77 ILNAGEVDLDLS
+77 TLSAGEVDLDLS
-89 LRQITEPRF
+89 WRQITEPRF
-98 FDRVVLANGRLS
+98 FDRVVLVNGRLN
-110 VSPSSMNLPLQ
+110 VSPSAMNLPLQ

-126 LSKMALTGNIAGL
+126 LSKMALTGNAAGME
-139 DIQGQ
+139 IQGQ

-152 WQPKPAQL
+152 WQPKPHQL

-170 AANLTVNGLPAENVL
+170 AANLTVNGLPTENVL
-185 IQGNINNKN
+185 IQGNLNNKI
-194 LTLSNFGGDLARGQ
+194 LTLGNFGGDLARGQ

-230 VRLQTSKSLAA
+230 VRLQTSKSLSE
-241 FFDDYQTLP
+241 FFDDFQTLP
-250 KVTIQRLDLIDAR
+250 KVTLKRLDLIDAR

-272 DVDLSVQDLTLEK
+272 DVDLSVQDVTLEK
-285 GDWQSDDGEITLN
+285 GDWQSDDGEISLN
-298 ATDMIDGNLHIQDP
+298 ATDMINGNLHIQDP
-312 IISLD
+312 IINLD
-317 LSPKGIAIKQ
+317 LTAQGISIKQ

-351 LDEVSV
+351 LDELSV

-363 LPENWKQLW
+363 LPQNWRQLW
-372 NHALP
+372 LQPLP
-377 DSLSEVFV
+377 DSLAEISIG
-385 SRFIANRNL
+385 RLIANRNL
-394 IIDINPQFPF
+394 IIDIDPQFPF

-419 RNHQWGIWSGTLNL
+419 RNHQWGIWNGKLNL

-447 PSITLNANDSQVNI
+447 PSITLEASDRQVNI

-471 LLEASATVDQQP
+471 LLEATGMVDQQP
-483 QRHFSL
+483 QRQFSV
-489 KMTGRSVPANQ
+489 KMTGRAVPANQ

-508 VPLEGNV
+508 LQLDGNA
-515 NMQLNLHGQMPANVD
+515 NMQLNLQGQMPANVD
-530 YKPTLNGTLQINGS
+530 YKPTLNGTLQVNGANGQIIN
-544 QTIDQRMV
+544 QRML
-552 NGLVSGAPAAVAP
+552 NGLVSGATAP

>member
-1 MRFIGKILLTFAL
+1 MRFIGKILLTFVL

-30 WAAGWVSRWIS
+30 WAAGKLSTWVT
-41 DNSEYRVSVEKIDH
+41 DNSDYRLAVEKVDH
-55 NWSSPGRVTLN
+55 DWSTPGRVTLT
-66 NVVFG
+66 NVIFG

-77 ILNAGEVDLDLS
+77 TLSAGEVDLDLS
-89 LRQITEPRF
+89 WRQITEPRF
-98 FDRVVLANGRLS
+98 FDRVVLVNGRLN
-110 VSPSSMNLPLQ
+110 VSPSAMNLPLQ

-126 LSKMALTGNIAGL
+126 LSKMALTGNAAGME
-139 DIQGQ
+139 IQGQ

-152 WQPKPAQL
+152 WQPKPHQL

-170 AANLTVNGLPAENVL
+170 AANLTVNGLPTENVL
-185 IQGNINNKN
+185 IQGNLNNKI
-194 LTLSNFGGDLARGQ
+194 LTLGNFGGDLARGQ

-230 VRLQTSKSLAA
+230 VRLQTSKSLSE
-241 FFDDYQTLP
+241 FFDDFQTLP
-250 KVTIQRLDLIDAR
+250 KVTLKRLDLIDAR

-272 DVDLSVQDLTLEK
+272 DVDLSVQDVTLEK
-285 GDWQSDDGEITLN
+285 GDWQSDDGEISLN
-298 ATDMIDGNLHIQDP
+298 ATDMINGNLHIQDP
-312 IISLD
+312 IINLD
-317 LSPKGIAIKQ
+317 LTAQGISIKQ

-351 LDEVSV
+351 LDELSV

-363 LPENWKQLW
+363 LPQNWRQLW
-372 NHALP
+372 LQPLP
-377 DSLSEVFV
+377 DSLAEISIG
-385 SRFIANRNL
+385 RLIANRNL
-394 IIDINPQFPF
+394 IIDIDPQFPF

-419 RNHQWGIWSGTLNL
+419 RNHQWGIWNGKLNL

-447 PSITLNANDSQVNI
+447 PSITLEANDSQVNI

-471 LLEASATVDQQP
+471 LLEATGMVDQQP
-483 QRHFSL
+483 QRQFSV
-489 KMTGRSVPANQ
+489 KMTGRAVPANQ

-508 VPLEGNV
+508 LQLEGNA
-515 NMQLNLHGQMPANVD
+515 NMQLNLQGQMPANVD
-530 YKPTLNGTLQINGS
+530 YKPTLNGTLQVNGANGQIIN
-544 QTIDQRMV
+544 QRML
-552 NGLVSGAPAAVAP
+552 NGLVSGATAP

>member
-1 MRFIGKILLTFAL
+1 MRFIGKILLTFVL

-30 WAAGWVSRWIS
+30 WAAGKLSTWVT
-41 DNSEYRVSVEKIDH
+41 DNSDYRLAVEKVDH
-55 NWSSPGRVTLN
+55 DWSTPARVTLT
-66 NVVFG
+66 NVIFG

-77 ILNAGEVDLDLS
+77 TLSAGEVDLDLS
-89 LRQITEPRF
+89 WRQITEPRF
-98 FDRVVLANGRLS
+98 FDRVVLVNGRLN
-110 VSPSSMNLPLQ
+110 VSPSAMNLPLQ

-126 LSKMALTGNIAGL
+126 LSKMALTGNAAGME
-139 DIQGQ
+139 IQGQ

-152 WQPKPAQL
+152 WQPKPHQL

-170 AANLTVNGLPAENVL
+170 AANLTVNGLPTENVL
-185 IQGNINNKN
+185 IQGNLNNKI
-194 LTLSNFGGDLARGQ
+194 LTLGNFGGDLARGQ

-230 VRLQTSKSLAA
+230 VRLQTSKSLSE
-241 FFDDYQTLP
+241 FFDDFQTLP
-250 KVTIQRLDLIDAR
+250 KVTLKRLDLIDAR

-272 DVDLSVQDLTLEK
+272 DVDLSVQDVTLEK
-285 GDWQSDDGEITLN
+285 GDWQSDDGEISLN
-298 ATDMIDGNLHIQDP
+298 ATDMINGNLHIQDP
-312 IISLD
+312 IINLD
-317 LSPKGIAIKQ
+317 LTAQGISIKQ

-351 LDEVSV
+351 LDELSV

-363 LPENWKQLW
+363 LPQNWRQLW
-372 NHALP
+372 LQPLP
-377 DSLSEVFV
+377 DSLAEISIG
-385 SRFIANRNL
+385 RLIANRNL
-394 IIDINPQFPF
+394 IIDIDPQFPF

-419 RNHQWGIWSGTLNL
+419 RNHQWGIWNGKLNL

-447 PSITLNANDSQVNI
+447 PSITLEANDRQVNI

-471 LLEASATVDQQP
+471 LLEATGMVDQQP
-483 QRHFSL
+483 QRQFSV
-489 KMTGRSVPANQ
+489 KMTGRAVPANQ

-508 VPLEGNV
+508 LQLDGNA
-515 NMQLNLHGQMPANVD
+515 NMQLNLQGQMPANVD
-530 YKPTLNGTLQINGS
+530 YKPTLNGTLQVNGANGQIIN
-544 QTIDQRMV
+544 QRML
-552 NGLVSGAPAAVAP
+552 NGLVSGATAP

>member
-1 MRFIGKILLTFAL
+1 MRFIGKILLTFVL

-30 WAAGWVSRWIS
+30 WAAGKLSTWVT
-41 DNSEYRVSVEKIDH
+41 DNSDYRLAVEKVDH
-55 NWSSPGRVTLN
+55 DWSTPGRVTLT
-66 NVVFG
+66 NVIFG

-77 ILNAGEVDLDLS
+77 TLSAGEVDLDLS
-89 LRQITEPRF
+89 WRQITEPRF
-98 FDRVVLANGRLS
+98 FDRVVLVNGRLN
-110 VSPSSMNLPLQ
+110 VSPSAMNLPLQ

-126 LSKMALTGNIAGL
+126 LSKMALTGNAAGME
-139 DIQGQ
+139 IQGQ

-152 WQPKPAQL
+152 WQPKPHQL

-170 AANLTVNGLPAENVL
+170 AANLTVNGLPTENVL
-185 IQGNINNKN
+185 IQGNLNNKI
-194 LTLSNFGGDLARGQ
+194 LTLGNFGGDLARGQ

-230 VRLQTSKSLAA
+230 VRLQTSKSLSE
-241 FFDDYQTLP
+241 FFDDFQTLP
-250 KVTIQRLDLIDAR
+250 KVTLKRLDLIDAR

-272 DVDLSVQDLTLEK
+272 DVDLSVQDVTLEK
-285 GDWQSDDGEITLN
+285 GDWQSDDGEISLN
-298 ATDMIDGNLHIQDP
+298 ATDMINGNLHIQDP
-312 IISLD
+312 IINLD
-317 LSPKGIAIKQ
+317 LTAQGISIKQ

-351 LDEVSV
+351 LDELSV

-363 LPENWKQLW
+363 LPQNWRQLW
-372 NHALP
+372 LQPLP
-377 DSLSEVFV
+377 DSLAEISIG
-385 SRFIANRNL
+385 RLIANRNL
-394 IIDINPQFPF
+394 IIDIDPQFPF

-419 RNHQWGIWSGTLNL
+419 RNHQWGIWNGKLNL

-447 PSITLNANDSQVNI
+447 PSITLEASDRQVNI

-471 LLEASATVDQQP
+471 LLEATGTVDQQP
-483 QRHFSL
+483 QRQFSV
-489 KMTGRSVPANQ
+489 KMTGRAVPANQ

-508 VPLEGNV
+508 LQLEGNA
-515 NMQLNLHGQMPANVD
+515 NMQLNLQGQMPANVD
-530 YKPTLNGTLQINGS
+530 YKPTLNGTLQVNGANGQIIN
-544 QTIDQRMV
+544 QRML
-552 NGLVSGAPAAVAP
+552 NGLVSGAAAP

>member
-1 MRFIGKILLTFAL
+1 MRFIGKILLTFVL

-30 WAAGWVSRWIS
+30 WAAGKLSTWVT
-41 DNSEYRVSVEKIDH
+41 DNSDYRLAVEKVDH
-55 NWSSPGRVTLN
+55 DWSTPGRVTLT
-66 NVVFG
+66 NVIFG

-77 ILNAGEVDLDLS
+77 TLSASEVDLDLS
-89 LRQITEPRF
+89 WRQITEPRF
-98 FDRVVLANGRLS
+98 FDRVVLVNGRLN
-110 VSPSSMNLPLQ
+110 VSPSAMNLPLQ

-126 LSKMALTGNIAGL
+126 LSKMALTGNAAGME
-139 DIQGQ
+139 IQGQ

-152 WQPKPAQL
+152 WQPKPHQL

-170 AANLTVNGLPAENVL
+170 AANLTVNGLPTENVL
-185 IQGNINNKN
+185 IQGNLNNKI
-194 LTLSNFGGDLARGQ
+194 LTLGNFGGDLARGQ

-230 VRLQTSKSLAA
+230 VRLQTSKSLSE
-241 FFDDYQTLP
+241 FFDDFQTLP
-250 KVTIQRLDLIDAR
+250 KVTLKRLDLIDAR

-272 DVDLSVQDLTLEK
+272 DVDLSVQDVTLEK
-285 GDWQSDDGEITLN
+285 GDWQSDDGEISLN
-298 ATDMIDGNLHIQDP
+298 ATDMINGNLHIQDP
-312 IISLD
+312 IINLD
-317 LSPKGIAIKQ
+317 LTAQGISIKQ

-351 LDEVSV
+351 LDELSV

-363 LPENWKQLW
+363 LPQNWRQLW
-372 NHALP
+372 LQPLP
-377 DSLSEVFV
+377 DSLAEISIG
-385 SRFIANRNL
+385 RLIANRNL
-394 IIDINPQFPF
+394 IIDIDPQFPF

-419 RNHQWGIWSGTLNL
+419 RNHQWGIWNGKLNL

-447 PSITLNANDSQVNI
+447 PSITLEASDRQVNI

-471 LLEASATVDQQP
+471 LLEATGTVDQQP
-483 QRHFSL
+483 QRQFSV
-489 KMTGRSVPANQ
+489 KMTGRAVPANQ

-508 VPLEGNV
+508 LQLDGNA
-515 NMQLNLHGQMPANVD
+515 NMQLNLQGQMPANVD
-530 YKPTLNGTLQINGS
+530 YKPTLNGTLQVNGANGQIIN
-544 QTIDQRMV
+544 QRML
-552 NGLVSGAPAAVAP
+552 NGLVSGAAAP

>member
-1 MRFIGKILLTFAL
+1 MRFIGKILLTFVL

-30 WAAGWVSRWIS
+30 WAAGKLSTWVT
-41 DNSEYRVSVEKIDH
+41 DNSDYRLAVEKVDH
-55 NWSSPGRVTLN
+55 DWSTPGRVTLT
-66 NVVFG
+66 NVIFG

-77 ILNAGEVDLDLS
+77 TLSAGEVDLDLS
-89 LRQITEPRF
+89 WRQITEPRF
-98 FDRVVLANGRLS
+98 FDRVVLVNGRLNI
-110 VSPSSMNLPLQ
+110 SPSAMNLPLQ

-126 LSKMALTGNIAGL
+126 LSKMALTGNAAGME
-139 DIQGQ
+139 IQGQ

-152 WQPKPAQL
+152 WQPKPHQL

-170 AANLTVNGLPAENVL
+170 AANLTVNGLPTENVL
-185 IQGNINNKN
+185 IQGNLNNKI
-194 LTLSNFGGDLARGQ
+194 LTLGNFGGDLARGQ

-230 VRLQTSKSLAA
+230 VRLQTSKSLSE
-241 FFDDYQTLP
+241 FFDDFQTLP
-250 KVTIQRLDLIDAR
+250 KVTLKRLDLIDAR

-272 DVDLSVQDLTLEK
+272 DVDLSVQDVTLEK
-285 GDWQSDDGEITLN
+285 GDWQSDDGEISLN
-298 ATDMIDGNLHIQDP
+298 ATDMINGNLHIQDP
-312 IISLD
+312 IINLD
-317 LSPKGIAIKQ
+317 LTAQGISIKQ

-351 LDEVSV
+351 LDELSV

-363 LPENWKQLW
+363 LPQNWRQLW
-372 NHALP
+372 LQPLP
-377 DSLSEVFV
+377 DSLAEISIG
-385 SRFIANRNL
+385 RLIANRNL
-394 IIDINPQFPF
+394 IIDIDPQFPF

-419 RNHQWGIWSGTLNL
+419 RNHQWGIWNGKLNL

-447 PSITLNANDSQVNI
+447 PSITLEANDRQVNI

-471 LLEASATVDQQP
+471 LLEATGTVDQQP
-483 QRHFSL
+483 QRQFSV
-489 KMTGRSVPANQ
+489 KMTGRAVPANQ

-508 VPLEGNV
+508 LQLEGNA
-515 NMQLNLHGQMPANVD
+515 NMQLNLQGQMPANVD
-530 YKPTLNGTLQINGS
+530 YKPTLNGTLQVNGANGQIIN
-544 QTIDQRMV
+544 QRML
-552 NGLVSGAPAAVAP
+552 NGLVSGAAAP

>member
-1 MRFIGKILLTFAL
+1 MKFIGKILLTFVL

-30 WAAGWVSRWIS
+30 WAAGRVSSWVT
-41 DNSEYRVSVEKIDH
+41 DNSDYRFAVEKIDH
-55 NWSSPGRVTLN
+55 DWSTPGRVTLTH
-66 NVVFG
+66 VIFG

-77 ILNAGEVDLDLS
+77 TLSAGEVDLDLS
-89 LRQITEPRF
+89 WRQITEPRF
-98 FDRVVLANGRLS
+98 FDRVVLVDGRLN
-110 VSPSSMNLPLQ
+110 VSPSAMNLPLQ

-126 LSKMALTGNIAGL
+126 LSKMALTGNAAGL
-139 DIQGQ
+139 EIQGQ

-152 WQPKPAQL
+152 WQPKAHQL

-170 AANLTVNGLPAENVL
+170 AATLTVNGLPAEHVL
-185 IQGNINNKN
+185 IQGNLNNKN
-194 LTLSNFGGDLARGQ
+194 LTLANFGGDLARGQ
-208 LTGKATQ
+208 LTGKASQ

-230 VRLQTSKSLAA
+230 VRLQTSKSLSA
-241 FFDDYQTLP
+241 FFDDFQTLP
-250 KVTIQRLDLIDAR
+250 KVTIQRMDLIDAR

-272 DVDLSVQDLTLEK
+272 DVDLSVEDVTLEK

-298 ATDMIDGNLHIQDP
+298 ATDMINGNLHIQDP
-312 IISLD
+312 IINLD
-317 LSPKGIAIKQ
+317 LSPQGISIKQ

-351 LDEVSV
+351 LDEFSI

-363 LPENWKQLW
+363 LPQNWKQLW
-372 NHALP
+372 LQPLP
-377 DSLSEVFV
+377 DSLAEISVG
-385 SRFIANRNL
+385 RFIANRNL

-404 QLTALDG
+404 QLTSLDG

-419 RNHQWGIWSGTLNL
+419 RNHQWGIWDGKLNL

-447 PSITLNANDSQVNI
+447 PSIMLEANDRQVTI

-471 LLEASATVDQQP
+471 LLEATGTVDQQP
-483 QRHFSL
+483 QRQFSV
-489 KMTGRSVPANQ
+489 KVTGRAVPVNQ

-508 VPLEGNV
+508 LALDGNA
-515 NMQLNLHGQMPANVD
+515 NMQLNLQGKMPAGVD
-530 YKPTLNGTLQINGS
+530 YKPTLNGTLQVNATGG
-544 QTIDQRMV
+544 QVIDQKMV
-552 NGLVSGAPAAVAP
+552 NGLVNGAATP

>member
-1 MRFIGKILLTFAL
+1 MRFIGKILLTFVL

-30 WAAGWVSRWIS
+30 WAAGKLSTWVT
-41 DNSEYRVSVEKIDH
+41 DNSDYRLAVEKVDH
-55 NWSSPGRVTLN
+55 DWSTPGRVTLT
-66 NVVFG
+66 NVIFG

-77 ILNAGEVDLDLS
+77 TLSASEVDLDLS
-89 LRQITEPRF
+89 WRQITEPRF
-98 FDRVVLANGRLS
+98 FDRVVLVNGRLN
-110 VSPSSMNLPLQ
+110 VSPSAMNLPLQ

-126 LSKMALTGNIAGL
+126 LSKMALTGNAAGME
-139 DIQGQ
+139 IQGQ

-152 WQPKPAQL
+152 WQPKPHQL

-170 AANLTVNGLPAENVL
+170 AANLTVNGLPTENVL
-185 IQGNINNKN
+185 IQGNLNNKI
-194 LTLSNFGGDLARGQ
+194 LTLGNFGGDLARGQ

-230 VRLQTSKSLAA
+230 VRLQTSKSLSE
-241 FFDDYQTLP
+241 FFDDFQTLP
-250 KVTIQRLDLIDAR
+250 KVTLKRLDLIDAR

-272 DVDLSVQDLTLEK
+272 DVDLSVQDVTLEK
-285 GDWQSDDGEITLN
+285 GDWQSDDGEISLN
-298 ATDMIDGNLHIQDP
+298 ATDMINGNLHIQDP
-312 IISLD
+312 IINLD
-317 LSPKGIAIKQ
+317 LTAQGISIKQ

-351 LDEVSV
+351 LDELSV

-363 LPENWKQLW
+363 LPQNWRQLW
-372 NHALP
+372 LQPLP
-377 DSLSEVFV
+377 DSLAEISIG
-385 SRFIANRNL
+385 RLIANRNL
-394 IIDINPQFPF
+394 IIDIDPQFPF

-419 RNHQWGIWSGTLNL
+419 RNHQWGIWNGKLNL

-447 PSITLNANDSQVNI
+447 PSITLEANDRQVNI

-471 LLEASATVDQQP
+471 LLEATGMVDQQP
-483 QRHFSL
+483 QRQFSV
-489 KMTGRSVPANQ
+489 KMTGRAVPANQ

-508 VPLEGNV
+508 LQLDGNA
-515 NMQLNLHGQMPANVD
+515 NMQLNLQGQMPANVD
-530 YKPTLNGTLQINGS
+530 YKPTLNGTLQVNGANGQIIN
-544 QTIDQRMV
+544 QRML
-552 NGLVSGAPAAVAP
+552 NGLVSGAAAP

>member
-1 MRFIGKILLTFAL
+1 MRFIGKILLTFVL

-30 WAAGWVSRWIS
+30 WAAGKLSTWVT
-41 DNSEYRVSVEKIDH
+41 DNSDYRLAVEKLDH
-55 NWSSPGRVTLN
+55 DWSTPGRVTLT
-66 NVVFG
+66 NVIFG

-77 ILNAGEVDLDLS
+77 TLSAGEVDLDLS
-89 LRQITEPRF
+89 WRQITEPRF
-98 FDRVVLANGRLS
+98 FDRVVLVNGRLNI
-110 VSPSSMNLPLQ
+110 SPSAMNLPLQ

-126 LSKMALTGNIAGL
+126 LSKMALTGNAAGME
-139 DIQGQ
+139 IQGQ

-152 WQPKPAQL
+152 WQPKPHQL

-170 AANLTVNGLPAENVL
+170 AANLTVNGLPTENVL
-185 IQGNINNKN
+185 IQGNLNNKI
-194 LTLSNFGGDLARGQ
+194 LTLGNFGGDLARGQ

-230 VRLQTSKSLAA
+230 VRLQTSKSLSE
-241 FFDDYQTLP
+241 FFDDFQTLP
-250 KVTIQRLDLIDAR
+250 KVTLKRLDLIDAR

-272 DVDLSVQDLTLEK
+272 DVDLSVQDVTLEK
-285 GDWQSDDGEITLN
+285 GDWQSDDGEISLN
-298 ATDMIDGNLHIQDP
+298 ATDMINGNLHIQDP
-312 IISLD
+312 IINLD
-317 LSPKGIAIKQ
+317 LTAQGISIKQ

-351 LDEVSV
+351 LDELSV

-363 LPENWKQLW
+363 LPQNWRQLW
-372 NHALP
+372 LQPLP
-377 DSLSEVFV
+377 DSLAEISIG
-385 SRFIANRNL
+385 RLIANRNL
-394 IIDINPQFPF
+394 IIDIDPQFPF

-419 RNHQWGIWSGTLNL
+419 RNHQWGIWNGKLNL

-447 PSITLNANDSQVNI
+447 PSITLEASDRQVNI

-471 LLEASATVDQQP
+471 LLEATGTVDQQP
-483 QRHFSL
+483 QRQFSV
-489 KMTGRSVPANQ
+489 KMTGRAVPANQ

-508 VPLEGNV
+508 LQLDGNA
-515 NMQLNLHGQMPANVD
+515 NMQLNLQGQMPANVD
-530 YKPTLNGTLQINGS
+530 YKPTLNGTLQVNGANGQIIN
-544 QTIDQRMV
+544 QRML
-552 NGLVSGAPAAVAP
+552 NGLVSGAAAP

>member
-1 MRFIGKILLTFAL
+1 MRFIGKILLTFVL

-30 WAAGWVSRWIS
+30 WAAGKLSTWVT
-41 DNSEYRVSVEKIDH
+41 DNSDYRLAVEKVDH
-55 NWSSPGRVTLN
+55 DWSTPGRVTLT
-66 NVVFG
+66 NVIFG

-77 ILNAGEVDLDLS
+77 TLSTGEVDLDLS
-89 LRQITEPRF
+89 WRQITEPRF
-98 FDRVVLANGRLS
+98 FDRVVLVNGRLNI
-110 VSPSSMNLPLQ
+110 SPSAMNLPLQ

-126 LSKMALTGNIAGL
+126 LSKMALTGNAAGME
-139 DIQGQ
+139 IQGQ

-152 WQPKPAQL
+152 WQPKPHQL

-170 AANLTVNGLPAENVL
+170 AANLTVNGLPTENVL
-185 IQGNINNKN
+185 IQGNLNNKI
-194 LTLSNFGGDLARGQ
+194 LTLGNFGGDLARGQ

-230 VRLQTSKSLAA
+230 VRLQTSKSLSE
-241 FFDDYQTLP
+241 FFDDFQTLP
-250 KVTIQRLDLIDAR
+250 KVTLKRLDLIDAR

-272 DVDLSVQDLTLEK
+272 DVDLSVQDVTLEK
-285 GDWQSDDGEITLN
+285 GDWQSDDGEISLN
-298 ATDMIDGNLHIQDP
+298 ATDMINGNLHIQDP
-312 IISLD
+312 IINLD
-317 LSPKGIAIKQ
+317 LTAQGISIKQ

-351 LDEVSV
+351 LDELSV

-363 LPENWKQLW
+363 LPQNWRQLW
-372 NHALP
+372 LQPLP
-377 DSLSEVFV
+377 DSLAEISIG
-385 SRFIANRNL
+385 RLIANRNL
-394 IIDINPQFPF
+394 IIDIDPQFPF

-419 RNHQWGIWSGTLNL
+419 RNHQWGIWNGKLNL

-447 PSITLNANDSQVNI
+447 PSITLEANDRQVNI

-471 LLEASATVDQQP
+471 LLEATGMVDQQP
-483 QRHFSL
+483 QRQFSV
-489 KMTGRSVPANQ
+489 KMTGRAVPANQ

-508 VPLEGNV
+508 LQLEGNA
-515 NMQLNLHGQMPANVD
+515 NMQLNLQGQMPANVD
-530 YKPTLNGTLQINGS
+530 YKPTLNGTLQVNGANGQIIN
-544 QTIDQRMV
+544 QRML
-552 NGLVSGAPAAVAP
+552 NGLVSGAAAP

>member
-1 MRFIGKILLTFAL
+1 MRFIGKILLTFVL

-30 WAAGWVSRWIS
+30 WAAGKLSTWVT
-41 DNSEYRVSVEKIDH
+41 DNSDYRLAVEKVDH
-55 NWSSPGRVTLN
+55 DWSTPGRVTLT
-66 NVVFG
+66 NVIFG

-77 ILNAGEVDLDLS
+77 TLSAGEVDLDLS
-89 LRQITEPRF
+89 WRQITEPRF
-98 FDRVVLANGRLS
+98 FDRVVLVNGRLN
-110 VSPSSMNLPLQ
+110 VSPSAMNLPLQ

-126 LSKMALTGNIAGL
+126 LSKMALTGNAAGME
-139 DIQGQ
+139 IQGQ

-152 WQPKPAQL
+152 WQPKPHQL

-170 AANLTVNGLPAENVL
+170 AANLTVNGLPTENVL
-185 IQGNINNKN
+185 IQGNLNNKI
-194 LTLSNFGGDLARGQ
+194 LTLGNFGGDLARGQ

-230 VRLQTSKSLAA
+230 VRLQTSKSLSE
-241 FFDDYQTLP
+241 FFDDFQTLP
-250 KVTIQRLDLIDAR
+250 KVTLKRLDLIDAR

-272 DVDLSVQDLTLEK
+272 DVDLSVQDVTLEK
-285 GDWQSDDGEITLN
+285 GDWQSDDGEISLN
-298 ATDMIDGNLHIQDP
+298 ATDMINGNLHIQDP
-312 IISLD
+312 IINLD
-317 LSPKGIAIKQ
+317 LTAQGISIKQ

-351 LDEVSV
+351 LDELSV

-363 LPENWKQLW
+363 LPQNWRQLW
-372 NHALP
+372 LQPLP
-377 DSLSEVFV
+377 DSLAEISIG
-385 SRFIANRNL
+385 RLIANRNL
-394 IIDINPQFPF
+394 IIDIDPQFPF

-419 RNHQWGIWSGTLNL
+419 RNHQWGIWNGKLNL

-447 PSITLNANDSQVNI
+447 PSITLEANDRQVNI

-471 LLEASATVDQQP
+471 LLEATGTVDQQP
-483 QRHFSL
+483 QRQFSV
-489 KMTGRSVPANQ
+489 KMTGRAVPANQ

-508 VPLEGNV
+508 LQLEGNA
-515 NMQLNLHGQMPANVD
+515 NMQLNLQGQMPANVD
-530 YKPTLNGTLQINGS
+530 YKPTLNGTLQVNGANGQIIN
-544 QTIDQRMV
+544 QRML
-552 NGLVSGAPAAVAP
+552 NGLASGATAP

>member
-1 MRFIGKILLTFAL
+1 MRFIGKILLTFVL

-30 WAAGWVSRWIS
+30 WAAGKLSTWVT
-41 DNSEYRVSVEKIDH
+41 DNSDYRLAVEKVDH
-55 NWSSPGRVTLN
+55 DWSTPGLVTLT
-66 NVVFG
+66 NVIFG

-77 ILNAGEVDLDLS
+77 TLSAGEVDLDLS
-89 LRQITEPRF
+89 WRQITEPRF
-98 FDRVVLANGRLS
+98 FDRVVLVNGRLN
-110 VSPSSMNLPLQ
+110 VSPSAMNLPLQ

-126 LSKMALTGNIAGL
+126 LSKMALTGNAAGME
-139 DIQGQ
+139 IQGQ

-152 WQPKPAQL
+152 WQPKPHQL

-170 AANLTVNGLPAENVL
+170 AANLTVNGLPTENVL
-185 IQGNINNKN
+185 IQGNLNNKI
-194 LTLSNFGGDLARGQ
+194 LTLGNFGGDLARGQ

-230 VRLQTSKSLAA
+230 VRLQTSKSLSE
-241 FFDDYQTLP
+241 FFDDFQTLP
-250 KVTIQRLDLIDAR
+250 KVTLKRLDLIDAR

-272 DVDLSVQDLTLEK
+272 DVDLSVQDVTLEK
-285 GDWQSDDGEITLN
+285 GDWQSDDGEISLN
-298 ATDMIDGNLHIQDP
+298 ATDMINGNLHIQDP
-312 IISLD
+312 IINLD
-317 LSPKGIAIKQ
+317 LTAQGISIKQ

-351 LDEVSV
+351 LDELSV

-363 LPENWKQLW
+363 LPQNWRQLW
-372 NHALP
+372 LQPLP
-377 DSLSEVFV
+377 DSLAEISIG
-385 SRFIANRNL
+385 RLIANRNL
-394 IIDINPQFPF
+394 IIDIDPQFPF

-419 RNHQWGIWSGTLNL
+419 RNHQWGIWNGKLNL

-447 PSITLNANDSQVNI
+447 PSITLEASDRQVNI

-471 LLEASATVDQQP
+471 LLEATGTVDQQP
-483 QRHFSL
+483 QRQFSV
-489 KMTGRSVPANQ
+489 KMTGRAVPANQ

-508 VPLEGNV
+508 LQLDGNA
-515 NMQLNLHGQMPANVD
+515 NMQLNLQGQMPANVD
-530 YKPTLNGTLQINGS
+530 YKPTLNGTLQVNGANGQIIN
-544 QTIDQRMV
+544 QRML
-552 NGLVSGAPAAVAP
+552 NGLVSGAAAP

>member
-1 MRFIGKILLTFAL
+1 MRFIGKILLTFVL

-30 WAAGWVSRWIS
+30 WAAGKLSTWVT
-41 DNSEYRVSVEKIDH
+41 DNSDYRLAVEKVDH
-55 NWSSPGRVTLN
+55 DWSTPGRVTLT
-66 NVVFG
+66 NVIFG

-77 ILNAGEVDLDLS
+77 TLSAGEVDLDLS
-89 LRQITEPRF
+89 WRQITEPRF
-98 FDRVVLANGRLS
+98 FDRVVLVNGRLN
-110 VSPSSMNLPLQ
+110 VSPSAMNLPLQ

-126 LSKMALTGNIAGL
+126 LSKMALTGNAAGMA
-139 DIQGQ
+139 IQGQ

-152 WQPKPAQL
+152 WQPKPHQL

-170 AANLTVNGLPAENVL
+170 AANLTVNGLPTENVL
-185 IQGNINNKN
+185 IQGNLNNKI
-194 LTLSNFGGDLARGQ
+194 LTLGNFGGDLARGQ

-230 VRLQTSKSLAA
+230 VRLQTSKSLSE
-241 FFDDYQTLP
+241 FFDDFQTLP
-250 KVTIQRLDLIDAR
+250 KVTLKRLDLIDAR

-272 DVDLSVQDLTLEK
+272 DVDLSVQDVTLEK
-285 GDWQSDDGEITLN
+285 GDWQSDDGEISLN
-298 ATDMIDGNLHIQDP
+298 ATDMINGNLHIQDP
-312 IISLD
+312 IINLD
-317 LSPKGIAIKQ
+317 LTAQGISIKQ

-351 LDEVSV
+351 LDELSV

-363 LPENWKQLW
+363 LPQNWRQLW
-372 NHALP
+372 LQPLP
-377 DSLSEVFV
+377 DSLAEISIG
-385 SRFIANRNL
+385 RLIANRNL
-394 IIDINPQFPF
+394 IIDIDPQFPF

-419 RNHQWGIWSGTLNL
+419 RNHQWGIWNGKLNL

-447 PSITLNANDSQVNI
+447 PSITLEASDRQVNI

-471 LLEASATVDQQP
+471 LLEATGMVDQQP
-483 QRHFSL
+483 QRQFSV
-489 KMTGRSVPANQ
+489 KMTGRAVPANQ

-508 VPLEGNV
+508 LQLDGNA
-515 NMQLNLHGQMPANVD
+515 NMQLNLQGQMPANVD
-530 YKPTLNGTLQINGS
+530 YKPTLNGTLQVNGANGQIIN
-544 QTIDQRMV
+544 QRML
-552 NGLVSGAPAAVAP
+552 NGLVSGAAAP

>member
-1 MRFIGKILLTFAL
+1 MRFIGKVLLTFVL

-30 WAAGWVSRWIS
+30 WAAGKLSAWVTNNS
-41 DNSEYRVSVEKIDH
+41 DYRLAVEKVDH
-55 NWSSPGRVTLN
+55 DWSTPGRITLT
-66 NVVFG
+66 NVIFG

-77 ILNAGEVDLDLS
+77 TLSAGEVDLDLS
-89 LRQITEPRF
+89 WRQITEPHY
-98 FDRVVLANGRLS
+98 FDRVVLVNGRLNI
-110 VSPSSMNLPLQ
+110 SPSALNLPLQ

-126 LSKMALTGNIAGL
+126 LSKMALTGNTAGL
-139 DIQGQ
+139 EIQGQ

-152 WQPKPAQL
+152 WQPQPHQL

-185 IQGNINNKN
+185 IQGNLNNKI

-215 AADGSWNIENLRLSN
+215 ANDGSWNIENLRLSN
-230 VRLQTSKSLAA
+230 VRLQTSKSLSE
-241 FFDDYQTLP
+241 FFDDFQTLP
-250 KVTIQRLDLIDAR
+250 KVTLERFDLIDAR

-272 DVDLSVQDLTLEK
+272 DVDLSVKDVTLEK
-285 GDWQSDDGEITLN
+285 GNWQSDDGEISLS
-298 ATDMIDGNLHIQDP
+298 ATDMINGNLHIQDP
-312 IISLD
+312 ILNLD
-317 LSPKGIAIKQ
+317 LTPQGISIKQ

-351 LDEVSV
+351 LDELSV

-363 LPENWKQLW
+363 LPQNWRQLW
-372 NHALP
+372 LQPLP
-377 DSLSEVFV
+377 DSLAEISVG
-385 SRFIANRNL
+385 RFIANRNL
-394 IIDINPQFPF
+394 IIDIDPQFPF

-419 RNHQWGIWSGTLNL
+419 RNHQWGIWNGKLNL

-447 PSITLNANDSQVNI
+447 PSITLEANDRQVNI

-471 LLEASATVDQQP
+471 LVEATGTVDQQP
-483 QRHFSL
+483 QRQFSV
-489 KMTGRSVPANQ
+489 KMTGRAVPANQ

-508 VPLEGNV
+508 LALDGNA
-515 NMQLNLHGQMPANVD
+515 NMQLNLQGQMPANVD
-530 YKPTLNGTLQINGS
+530 FKPTLNGTLGVNGGNGQVIN
-544 QTIDQRMV
+544 QRMV
-552 NGLVSGAPAAVAP
+552 NGLVTGDVTQ